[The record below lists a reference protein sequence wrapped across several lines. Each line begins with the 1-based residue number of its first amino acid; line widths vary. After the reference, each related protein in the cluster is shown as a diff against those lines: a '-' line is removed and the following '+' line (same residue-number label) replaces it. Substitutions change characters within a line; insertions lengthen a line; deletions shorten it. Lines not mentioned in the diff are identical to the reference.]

1 MVDRIIKKCD
11 DEHQY
16 QWIKVVVALVYQYFD
31 QTDRK
36 RRIRDILRDGIVRR
50 NDLWSL
56 CGSTNEND
64 DTKNDTVY
72 HHPSTTAAIMMIIFP
87 LYKDDVDADEE
98 Q

>member
-1 MVDRIIKKCD
+1 MV
-11 DEHQY
+11 
-16 QWIKVVVALVYQYFD
+16 
-31 QTDRK
+31 
-36 RRIRDILRDGIVRR
+36 
-50 NDLWSL
+50 LWSL